1 MTQVILQPTSN
12 SSARQH
18 YFDTVE
24 NPVSISSIE
33 NFLDQDLKHNLLRS
47 FPNGLIF
54 LWGLTPGK
62 NGANINKWKKI
73 NQGDIVLFARDKKIY
88 SSGTVVDRF
97 QNANLAKH
105 LWSVDKDNQTWEY
118 MYSVDEIK
126 PVNISTIEFNKIV
139 GYKDKNYIQGVVVMD
154 LEKSQKVLDELDL
167 WSERHLLTEENELLE
182 EAFKEIDGE
191 LQKKVETWQR
201 AEQGHAR
208 DRLLKGR
215 QIAECLLCG
224 RSTSKDFLVAGHIKR
239 RAACTDEEKRDL
251 DNVVMLCCKFGCD
264 EMYERGFLGVE
275 KDGKI
280 LISSQLIDKTSQSYA
295 ENVVKKQV
303 NIKENQIKY
312 FEWHL
317 EHRFRK

>member
-1 MTQVILQPTSN
+1 
-12 SSARQH
+12 
-18 YFDTVE
+18 
-24 NPVSISSIE
+24 
-33 NFLDQDLKHNLLRS
+33 
-47 FPNGLIF
+47 
-54 LWGLTPGK
+54 
-62 NGANINKWKKI
+62 
-73 NQGDIVLFARDKKIY
+73 
-88 SSGTVVDRF
+88 
-97 QNANLAKH
+97 
-105 LWSVDKDNQTWEY
+105 

-126 PVNISTIEFNKIV
+126 PVNISKIEFNKIV
-139 GYKDKNYIQGVVVMD
+139 GYKENNQIQGVVVMD

-167 WSERHLLTEENELLE
+167 WSERHLPFEEVKALE
-182 EAFKEIDGE
+182 EAFKELDGE

-201 AEQGHAR
+201 TEQGHAR
-208 DRLLKGR
+208 ERLLKGR

-303 NIKENQIKY
+303 KINENQIKY

>member
-1 MTQVILQPTSN
+1 MTQVILQPAGN
-12 SSARQH
+12 EGARQH
-18 YFDTVE
+18 YVDTIE
-24 NPVSISSIE
+24 NPIKLSTI
-33 NFLDQDLKHNLLRS
+33 KNLLTQTQEQELS
-47 FPNGLIF
+47 VAFPSGF
-54 LWGLTPGK
+54 AQFWGLTPGSS
-62 NGANINKWKKI
+62 GVNIKKWEKI
-73 NQGDIVLFARDKKIY
+73 QQGDIVLFSRDKMIF
-88 SSGTVVDRF
+88 SSGTVVNKF
-97 QNANLAKH
+97 QNHELARH
-105 LWSVDKDNQTWEY
+105 LWDMDENNQTWEY

-126 PVNISTIEFNKIV
+126 PVNISKIEFNKIV
-139 GYKDKNYIQGVVVMD
+139 GYKENNQIQGVVVMD
-154 LEKSQKVLDELDL
+154 LEKSQKVLDELGL
-167 WSERHLLTEENELLE
+167 WSERHLLTEESELLE